1 MLHGAG
7 IFTYIY
13 HKFKPFMYGYIVPSH
28 GASGFVRL
36 HTVNWLLLPTWMS
49 MRVSTQKYGKTSQ
62 IIHFNDGFS
71 IYIYIYTSIFQRV
84 LFEPQG
90 MVYRHPLS
98 SIQHP
103 LEDPGLCVKTFFL
116 YFYRV
121 WVTPCSTGLRPGDV
135 FHYFQHPFFGPTY
148 FWFNILLNFSKT
160 FGPKAPHT

>member
-1 MLHGAG
+1 MEHLGLFA
-7 IFTYIY
+7 YIRSTDCCSQLECQP
-13 HKFKPFMYGYIVPSH
+13 KNMGKPLKSSILMM
-28 GASGFVRL
+28 GF
-36 HTVNWLLLPTWMS
+36 P
-49 MRVSTQKYGKTSQ
+49 
-62 IIHFNDGFS
+62 
-71 IYIYIYTSIFQRV
+71 YIYIYTSIFQRV